1 MIKTEREIWPS
12 LPSHYVLIR
21 LSHLSQVGPAA
32 LQILNG
38 LFGLPHEVLGLTRVS
53 TLQYT
58 DTTPREGIQKTEW
71 AHLEYRCLLS
81 LLCFRLNYFHLE
93 VPKNVTTSE
102 KQLLQP
108 TEEDDL

>member
-21 LSHLSQVGPAA
+21 LSQLSQFGPAA

-38 LFGLPHEVLGLTRVS
+38 LFGLRHEVLGLTRVS

-58 DTTPREGIQKTEW
+58 DTTLREVYKSRKLNGHI
-71 AHLEYRCLLS
+71 LS
-81 LLCFRLNYFHLE
+81 IDVFCPCCAL
-93 VPKNVTTSE
+93 
-102 KQLLQP
+102 
-108 TEEDDL
+108 D

>member
-21 LSHLSQVGPAA
+21 LSHLPQVGPAA

-58 DTTPREGIQKTEW
+58 DTTPREVYKS
-71 AHLEYRCLLS
+71 RK
-81 LLCFRLNYFHLE
+81 LNGHIWNIGVFCPCCAL
-93 VPKNVTTSE
+93 
-102 KQLLQP
+102 
-108 TEEDDL
+108 D